1 MGTQAKDETF
11 NLLDVLFKESV
22 RYRINGR
29 IDKVFYTPR
38 HNSVCPLEV
47 LYRNSKYK
55 IRNTINTIK
64 TSL

>member
-11 NLLDVLFKESV
+11 NPLDVLFKESV

-38 HNSVCPLEV
+38 HNSVMLCYVITYYIETA
-47 LYRNSKYK
+47 N
-55 IRNTINTIK
+55 IK
-64 TSL
+64 SVTE